1 MGKSKRKFNWKARQQ
16 SNIVVDHSEQKK
28 IKLDLTSDKAEK
40 VSVREEDSN
49 VLVLPGKKR
58 STKKKNDN
66 TPRVKKLS
74 KKERKR
80 LQRVIEVKEKKSK
93 RAELLQS
100 LKDAQASSQEAK
112 LFSGIAE
119 VYTQKFKNDVNIETT
134 PQGKVKLNTISGSG
148 KKTKQKKC
156 LVEEEELSGNESVSS
171 VDTSDISTDEEWEL
185 EEEETANG
193 EEDSGNGSDKEG
205 VESVVEKNVGGK
217 AAGETKQCVG
227 PEGKKDPPVKT
238 DQQRRPAVHVLLS
251 RRPEVQEARLK
262 LPILSEEQVVM
273 EAINEHPVVII
284 CGETGSGKTTQVPQF
299 LYEAGYAHGRGIIGV
314 TEPRRVA
321 AISMSKRVAMEMNLT
336 SREVSYQIRYE
347 GNVTDDTVIKF
358 QTDGVLLKEVQKDF
372 LLSKYSVIIVD
383 EAHERSVFTDILIG
397 LLSRIVPLR
406 EKRGNPLKLIIMSAT
421 LRVEDFTENK
431 RLFKVTPPVIKV
443 ESRQFPVTIHFNKR
457 TPLDDYL
464 ADAYRKVCKIHRQLP
479 SGGILVFVTGQQEVH
494 TLCKKLRNTFPYAAG
509 EAVQKKPTKAE
520 LRKQKKEN
528 KKTKEKVNLPKVNL
542 DNYSVVPEDEEVEY
556 GEPDSEEEVRLDD
569 VEDLSDQEADAGS
582 SPDPMYVLPLYS
594 LLSSDKQVKVFDPP
608 PEGCRLCVVATNVA
622 ETSLTIPNIKYVVDT
637 GKVKTK
643 FYDKVTGVSTF
654 RVTWTSKAAAN
665 QRAGRAGRVGAGHCY
680 RLYSSAVFN
689 DDFEKF
695 APPEISRR
703 PVDDLILQMKD
714 MNIDRVANFPFPTSP
729 DVEQIKAGEKLLM
742 TLGALTPPQKPKS
755 YRDKDKDTPSKITP
769 VGRAMACFPV
779 SPRYGKMLSLGHQ
792 HNLLPYVIAIVSAL
806 SVDEVFMEIQPAS
819 STDTEKEDMKQ
830 RLSRTMQ
837 IKKMWAGQGNSML
850 LGDLMILLKAVG
862 SCEYEGFSQ
871 DFCHKFGIRFKAMKE
886 IRKLRA
892 QLTNTVNGVIPE
904 ADLCV
909 DPKLIPPNDLQAKL
923 LRQIVLSG
931 LADHVA
937 RRAPAPPPGATE
949 DEKKLKHA
957 YYFHPCVAC
966 AAMLPPQDSHDV
978 CLRCLAVEHH
988 DDQSCENCQIFSP
1001 KTTKRRSADF
1011 LFYTNLLQA
1020 GGDLWAQD
1028 PPSKVAKSKKSSSSS
1043 SGGGG
1048 SSLGPRHPGS
1058 TSSLGSVGPGA
1069 FGSYGS
1075 PIFVCGTDFRGSRGL
1090 TLDTE
1095 FAVGERRRK
1104 PWMTTG
1110 HETPGKVPSLVRPA
1124 RKLVDQEGVDDD
1136 GRRPRA
1142 CRQLTEVHSHLARRR
1157 HSVAALSQMMSAV
1170 MGLRRLWLSVARY
1183 SPLHSRRYCLCR
1195 SGWAQPCSRA
1205 LTVVRRPLEA
1215 WKRGPPPFSG
1225 IRCTP
1230 VPNSQEKADV
1240 LRAEVQALLDKAA
1253 IEVVPRGQEN
1263 LGVYSTYF
1271 LVTKK
1276 DGGFRPILNLKGL
1289 NSLLESGF
1297 ILTSGGG
1304 PTPESSQGSR
1314 IREPSPDAFQLDW
1327 TDRVL
1332 WALPP
1337 IPLIPR
1343 VLSQLATQPARL
1355 LVLLAP
1361 LWSPQR
1367 WFPVILRSL
1376 VQPPCCYRCD
1386 RPPIP
1391 GRPATPGSMDPVG
1404 GLATVRS
1411 IVAVECEW
1419 LPVFA
1424 PSYCVFSKPQDDPP
1438 PCYKAQTGEVF
1449 CHMTSSYGR
1458 ANWPVP
1464 AVPLSYPAGLDRYK
1478 WFARFLLEGQV
1489 VPQMKQFVPTLLS
1502 TPSTMVKSWARLQP
1516 RTETL
1521 LSALVEEGVDCLS
1534 ALTTVWRSK
1543 PNYLLEA
1550 YLEWLPEALHGKVKL
1565 KWPPLQT

>member
-16 SNIVVDHSEQKK
+16 SNVVVDHSEQKK
-28 IKLDLTSDKAEK
+28 IKLDLANDKAELAA
-40 VSVREEDSN
+40 REEDSN
-49 VLVLPGKKR
+49 ALVLPGKKR

-80 LQRVIEVKEKKSK
+80 LQRVIEVKQKKSK

-134 PQGKVKLNTISGSG
+134 PQGEVKLNTISGSG
-148 KKTKQKKC
+148 KKTKQKC
-156 LVEEEELSGNESVSS
+156 VVEEEELSGNESVSS
-171 VDTSDISTDEEWEL
+171 VDTSDISTDEEGEL
-185 EEEETANG
+185 EEGEMANR
-193 EEDSGNGSDKEG
+193 EEDSGNGSDKDGLESG
-205 VESVVEKNVGGK
+205 VEKTSVSGK
-217 AAGETKQCVG
+217 AALETKECVG
-227 PEGKKDPPVKT
+227 LEIKKDPPVKT
-238 DQQRRPAVHVLLS
+238 DMERRPAVHKLLS
-251 RRPEVQEARLK
+251 RLPEVQEARLK

-273 EAINEHPVVII
+273 EAISEHPVVII

-299 LYEAGYAHGRGIIGV
+299 LYEAGYAHDHGIIGV

-321 AISMSKRVAMEMNLT
+321 AISMSKRVAMEMNL
-336 SREVSYQIRYE
+336 SSKEVSYQIRYE

-406 EKRGNPLKLIIMSAT
+406 EKKGNPLKLIIMSAT

-494 TLCKKLRNTFPYAAG
+494 TLCKKLHNTFPYAAG
-509 EAVQKKPTKAE
+509 EAVPKKPTKAE
-520 LRKQKKEN
+520 LRKQKKVN
-528 KKTKEKVNLPKVNL
+528 KKIKEKVNLPKVNL
-542 DNYSVVPEDEEVEY
+542 DNYSVMPQDEEMEY
-556 GEPDSEEEVRLDD
+556 GEPDSEEEVQLED
-569 VEDLSDQEADAGS
+569 VEDLSEEETDAES

-637 GKVKTK
+637 GKTKTK

-654 RVTWTSKAAAN
+654 RVTWTSKASAN

-689 DDFEKF
+689 DEFEKF

-714 MNIDRVANFPFPTSP
+714 MNIDRVANFPFPTPP
-729 DVEQIKAGEKLLM
+729 DVEQIKAGEKLLIS
-742 TLGALTPPQKPKS
+742 LGALTPPQKPRS
-755 YRDKDKDTPSKITP
+755 YRCKGRDTPSKITP

-830 RLSRTMQ
+830 RMSRTMQ
-837 IKKMWAGQGNSML
+837 VKKMWTGQGNSML

-871 DFCHKFGIRFKAMKE
+871 DFCHKFRIRFKAMKE

-909 DPKLIPPNDLQAKL
+909 DPKLTPPNDLQAKL

-957 YYFHPCVAC
+957 YYCMELEEPVYIHPTSV
-966 AAMLPPQDSHDV
+966 
-978 CLRCLAVEHH
+978 
-988 DDQSCENCQIFSP
+988 
-1001 KTTKRRSADF
+1001 
-1011 LFYTNLLQA
+1011 LFKQR
-1020 GGDLWAQD
+1020 
-1028 PPSKVAKSKKSSSSS
+1028 P
-1043 SGGGG
+1043 
-1048 SSLGPRHPGS
+1048 
-1058 TSSLGSVGPGA
+1058 
-1069 FGSYGS
+1069 
-1075 PIFVCGTDFRGSRGL
+1075 
-1090 TLDTE
+1090 E
-1095 FAVGERRRK
+1095 FIIYQHI
-1104 PWMTTG
+1104 
-1110 HETPGKVPSLVRPA
+1110 HET
-1124 RKLVDQEGVDDD
+1124 
-1136 GRRPRA
+1136 
-1142 CRQLTEVHSHLARRR
+1142 
-1157 HSVAALSQMMSAV
+1157 
-1170 MGLRRLWLSVARY
+1170 
-1183 SPLHSRRYCLCR
+1183 SRMYM
-1195 SGWAQPCSRA
+1195 
-1205 LTVVRRPLEA
+1205 
-1215 WKRGPPPFSG
+1215 
-1225 IRCTP
+1225 
-1230 VPNSQEKADV
+1230 
-1240 LRAEVQALLDKAA
+1240 
-1253 IEVVPRGQEN
+1253 
-1263 LGVYSTYF
+1263 
-1271 LVTKK
+1271 
-1276 DGGFRPILNLKGL
+1276 KG
-1289 NSLLESGF
+1289 
-1297 ILTSGGG
+1297 
-1304 PTPESSQGSR
+1304 
-1314 IREPSPDAFQLDW
+1314 
-1327 TDRVL
+1327 
-1332 WALPP
+1332 
-1337 IPLIPR
+1337 
-1343 VLSQLATQPARL
+1343 
-1355 LVLLAP
+1355 
-1361 LWSPQR
+1361 
-1367 WFPVILRSL
+1367 
-1376 VQPPCCYRCD
+1376 
-1386 RPPIP
+1386 
-1391 GRPATPGSMDPVG
+1391 
-1404 GLATVRS
+1404 

-1438 PCYKAQTGEVF
+1438 PHYNAQTGEVF

-1458 ANWPVP
+1458 VNWPVP
-1464 AVPLSYPAGLDRYK
+1464 AVPLLYPAGLDRYK

-1489 VPQMKQFVPTLLS
+1489 VPVMKQFVPTLLS

-1521 LSALVEEGVDCLS
+1521 LSALVEEDVDCVS
-1534 ALTTVWRSK
+1534 ALTNMWRSK

-1550 YLEWLPEALHGKVKL
+1550 YLEWLPEALHAKVKL
-1565 KWPPLQT
+1565 KWPPLQS